1 MLYAKT
7 EEQTYENEV
16 IISLFESKMEKYIQ
30 CNMLCSCILW
40 NKCGNFFNMF
50 SSIAILNALF
60 EIQYLRKRLTIS
72 TLKIH
77 CKYQ

>member
-40 NKCGNFFNMF
+40 NKCGNCFNMF

>member
-16 IISLFESKMEKYIQ
+16 IIYLLQSKIKSIYSVI
-30 CNMLCSCILW
+30 CYAVVFVRTSVTL
-40 NKCGNFFNMF
+40 FFNMF

-60 EIQYLRKRLTIS
+60 EIQYLRKWLTLK
-72 TLKIH
+72 TFKIH